1 MMQPLLMHPQPLLLQ
16 QLLMQS
22 QPQLLQL
29 QLRQPLWLQLLQ
41 LKLQGKRR
49 TLLTSFSFK

>member
-1 MMQPLLMHPQPLLLQ
+1 MMQPLLMQPQPLLLQ

-29 QLRQPLWLQLLQ
+29 QLRQPLLLQLLQ
-41 LKLQGKRR
+41 LKLQGKQR
-49 TLLTSFSFK
+49 TLFD